1 MLIFCLFVLF
11 LYTMWAEAFEVELGV
26 GNLIALE
33 PFDKCH
39 ELILHLEIDNAAA
52 LVATEVCMLL
62 AVAVETAERVVNGE
76 H

>member
-1 MLIFCLFVLF
+1 
-11 LYTMWAEAFEVELGV
+11 MWSEAFELELV
-26 GNLIALE
+26 ICYLIALE

-39 ELILHLEIDNAAA
+39 ELVLHLEVDYAAA
-52 LVATEVCMLL
+52 FVATEVCVIL